1 MKRQSASTPG
11 KPHQSS
17 RRQFLAQTGKVAV
30 ASALAARAVPR
41 VHAGEDNTIRLAII
55 GCGPR
60 GCGAV
65 GNALSAPGG
74 PVKLVAMAD
83 LFEDKLERS
92 HKALTDQFGD
102 RIDVPKDRQFLG
114 FDSIHKALDC
124 LRPGHDVAMLTT
136 RAAFRPLHFEYAVA
150 KGVNIFMEKSF
161 SADPGGIQ
169 RILRN
174 AEIAEKKGL
183 KVACG
188 LQCRHS
194 TARQALIEKIRA
206 GAMGQVMLI
215 RAYRMQ
221 SGGRTGPAK
230 PDPKEFLRQIRYSG
244 PFLWSAGGSW
254 MENMIHQVDEC
265 CWIKDALP
273 LEAHGLGG
281 RSPHST
287 DCGQNLES
295 YSIEYTFP
303 DGTKALV
310 NGRFTPKCYNEFA
323 TWIHGAKCAAKF
335 SGNIHAPDS
344 WMYKTQRVAE
354 EDISW
359 RPAPPETISPWQNE
373 WNVLIDAIRS
383 NRKHMEAKRSAM
395 SNLVALMGRA
405 AVHCGRIVTLEE
417 ALASKFLF
425 CPNIDAAD
433 ENTPAPCRADDQGR
447 YPAPIPGEWV
457 EI

>member
-1 MKRQSASTPG
+1 MKRDS
-11 KPHQSS
+11 QSS
-17 RRQFLAQTGKVAV
+17 RRQFLKQTGKLTALSAMAGVAIP
-30 ASALAARAVPR
+30 A
-41 VHAGEDNTIRLAII
+41 VHAAEDNTIRLAII

-60 GCGAV
+60 GSGAI

-83 LFEDKLERS
+83 LFEDKIERS
-92 HKALTDQFGD
+92 LKALKKEFPDKV
-102 RIDVPKDRQFLG
+102 DVPKERQFLG

-124 LRPGHDVAMLTT
+124 LRPGHDVALLTT

-150 KGVNIFMEKSF
+150 KGMNIFMEKSF

-169 RILRN
+169 RVLRN
-174 AEIAEKKGL
+174 AEVAEKKGL

-194 TARQALIEKIRA
+194 TARQALIEKIRD
-206 GAMGQVMLI
+206 GAMGEILLI

-221 SGGRTGPAK
+221 SGGRSGPAK
-230 PDPKEFLRQIRYSG
+230 PDPKELLRQIRYSG
-244 PFLWSAGGSW
+244 PFLWSAGGNW

-281 RSPHST
+281 QSPHSM

-295 YSIEYTFP
+295 YAIEYTFP

-323 TWIHGAKCAAKF
+323 TWIHGTKCAAKF

-344 WMYKTQRVAE
+344 WMYKDQRAE
-354 EDISW
+354 EKNISW
-359 RPAPPETISPWQNE
+359 KPTPEAVNPWQAE
-373 WNVLIDAIRS
+373 WNVFLKAIRD
-383 NRKHMEAKRSAM
+383 NQKHMEAKRSAL

-405 AVHCGRIVTLEE
+405 AVHCGRIFTWEE

-425 CPNIDAAD
+425 CPNVDSLN
-433 ENTPAPCRADDQGR
+433 ENSPAPVKADAQGR
-447 YPAPIPGEWV
+447 YPAPIPGQWV
-457 EI
+457 EM

>member
-1 MKRQSASTPG
+1 MKRDSQT
-11 KPHQSS
+11 S
-17 RRQFLAQTGKVAV
+17 RRQFLKQTGKLTALSAVAGVAV
-30 ASALAARAVPR
+30 PA
-41 VHAGEDNTIRLAII
+41 VHASEDNTIRLAII

-60 GCGAV
+60 GSGAV

-83 LFEDKLERS
+83 LFEDKLNGAF
-92 HKALTDQFGD
+92 KALSKEFPDKV
-102 RIDVPKDRQFLG
+102 DVPPERRFLG

-124 LRPGHDVAMLTT
+124 LRPGRDVAMLTT

-169 RILRN
+169 RILHN
-174 AEIAEKKGL
+174 AELAEKKGL

-194 TARQALIEKIRA
+194 SARQALMEKIRA
-206 GAMGQVMLI
+206 GEMGDIMLI

-221 SGGRTGPAK
+221 SGGRSGPAK

-244 PFLWSAGGSW
+244 PFLWSSGGTW

-273 LEAHGLGG
+273 LEVHGLGG

-295 YSIEYTFP
+295 YAMEYTFP
-303 DGTKALV
+303 DGTKAIV

-323 TWIHGAKCAAKF
+323 TWIHGTKCAAKF

-344 WMYKTQRVAE
+344 WMYKDQRVLE
-354 EDISW
+354 PNIRW
-359 RPAPPETISPWQNE
+359 KPTPETVTPWQNE
-373 WNVLIDAIRS
+373 WNVLLDAIRE
-383 NRKHMEAKRSAM
+383 NKPHMEAKRSAM

-405 AVHCGRIVTLEE
+405 AVHGGRIVTLEE
-417 ALASKFLF
+417 AMASKFLF
-425 CPNIDAAD
+425 CPDIEKAN
-433 ENTPAPCRADDQGR
+433 ENTPAPVTADAQGR
-447 YPAPIPGEWV
+447 YPAPIPGDWV
-457 EI
+457 EL